1 MGVQLLDKTRK
12 INKLLHNN
20 NSSKVV
26 FNDICDVLTEILE
39 SNVLVVSKKGKVL
52 GKSRCLNVQPIG
64 ELIACEVGEHI
75 DGMLNERLLS
85 ILSTKEN
92 VNLQTLG
99 FSAEASG
106 GYQAIITP
114 INIAGERLGTLFI
127 YKVDKPYE
135 IDDIILSEYGTTVV
149 GLEMLRSV
157 NEESAEETR
166 KEAIELQKLCH
177 RYNIP
182 FVVNDSVE
190 IALEMDADGVH
201 VGQSD
206 IKERDIRAMIGPDK
220 ILGMTAKTVEQ
231 AIAAEKAGADY
242 IGTGAVF
249 GSTTKKDAKYLSMED
264 LKKIAASVSIP
275 VVAIG
280 GINSENVSQL
290 EGSGVNGAAVISGI
304 FAAEDPAAKTAQMS
318 RLTDIFC

>member
-1 MGVQLLDKTRK
+1 MKFTREQIAK
-12 INKLLHNN
+12 ALKLYVITDRSWL
-20 NSSKVV
+20 KE
-26 FNDICDVLTEILE
+26 DET
-39 SNVLVVSKKGKVL
+39 
-52 GKSRCLNVQPIG
+52 
-64 ELIACEVGEHI
+64 
-75 DGMLNERLLS
+75 LLS
-85 ILSTKEN
+85 VCEKVIQNGATFLQLREKE
-92 VNLQTLG
+92 LG
-99 FSAEASG
+99 
-106 GYQAIITP
+106 
-114 INIAGERLGTLFI
+114 
-127 YKVDKPYE
+127 
-135 IDDIILSEYGTTVV
+135 
-149 GLEMLRSV
+149 
-157 NEESAEETR
+157 AEETR

-220 ILGMTAKTVEQ
+220 ILGMTPKTVEQ

-304 FAAEDPAAKTAQMS
+304 FATEDPAAKTAQMS

>member
-1 MGVQLLDKTRK
+1 MEFGSKCIRKMKFTREQIAKALKLYVITDRSWLKECRTPFCLRKGDPERGKPSFSSEKKNWVQRK
-12 INKLLHNN
+12 
-20 NSSKVV
+20 
-26 FNDICDVLTEILE
+26 
-39 SNVLVVSKKGKVL
+39 
-52 GKSRCLNVQPIG
+52 Q
-64 ELIACEVGEHI
+64 
-75 DGMLNERLLS
+75 
-85 ILSTKEN
+85 
-92 VNLQTLG
+92 
-99 FSAEASG
+99 
-106 GYQAIITP
+106 
-114 INIAGERLGTLFI
+114 
-127 YKVDKPYE
+127 
-135 IDDIILSEYGTTVV
+135 
-149 GLEMLRSV
+149 
-157 NEESAEETR
+157 R
-166 KEAIELQKLCH
+166 KDAIELQKLCH

-249 GSTTKKDAKYLSMED
+249 GSTTRKDAKYLSMED

-304 FAAEDPAAKTAQMS
+304 FAAEDPAARTAQMC

>member
-1 MGVQLLDKTRK
+1 MVDRGG
-12 INKLLHNN
+12 
-20 NSSKVV
+20 SSAY
-26 FNDICDVLTEILE
+26 
-39 SNVLVVSKKGKVL
+39 S
-52 GKSRCLNVQPIG
+52 SRCTAEQYFIRVFPVSAAALQGIG
-64 ELIACEVGEHI
+64 WNSEERIRKMKFTREQIAKALKLYVITDRSWLKEDET
-75 DGMLNERLLS
+75 LLS
-85 ILSTKEN
+85 VCEKVIQNGAILPSAPGEKE
-92 VNLQTLG
+92 LG
-99 FSAEASG
+99 
-106 GYQAIITP
+106 
-114 INIAGERLGTLFI
+114 
-127 YKVDKPYE
+127 
-135 IDDIILSEYGTTVV
+135 
-149 GLEMLRSV
+149 
-157 NEESAEETR
+157 AEETR

-304 FAAEDPAAKTAQMS
+304 FAAEDPAQKQH
-318 RLTDIFC
+318 R

>member
-1 MGVQLLDKTRK
+1 MKFTREQIAK
-12 INKLLHNN
+12 ALKLYVITDRSWL
-20 NSSKVV
+20 KE
-26 FNDICDVLTEILE
+26 DET
-39 SNVLVVSKKGKVL
+39 
-52 GKSRCLNVQPIG
+52 
-64 ELIACEVGEHI
+64 
-75 DGMLNERLLS
+75 LLS
-85 ILSTKEN
+85 VCEKVIQNGATFLQLREKE
-92 VNLQTLG
+92 LG
-99 FSAEASG
+99 
-106 GYQAIITP
+106 
-114 INIAGERLGTLFI
+114 
-127 YKVDKPYE
+127 
-135 IDDIILSEYGTTVV
+135 
-149 GLEMLRSV
+149 
-157 NEESAEETR
+157 AEETR
-166 KEAIELQKLCH
+166 KEAIELQKLCR

-206 IKERDIRAMIGPDK
+206 IKERDIRAMIGSDK

-290 EGSGVNGAAVISGI
+290 EGSGDLGDLCSGRSGSKNSTDEQADRYI
-304 FAAEDPAAKTAQMS
+304 LLKIAQMYCNLS
-318 RLTDIFC
+318 KNMILYRKLNKEDNRCRGHCS

>member
-1 MGVQLLDKTRK
+1 MEFGRKDKKDEIYKRTD
-12 INKLLHNN
+12 
-20 NSSKVV
+20 SK
-26 FNDICDVLTEILE
+26 
-39 SNVLVVSKKGKVL
+39 
-52 GKSRCLNVQPIG
+52 
-64 ELIACEVGEHI
+64 
-75 DGMLNERLLS
+75 
-85 ILSTKEN
+85 
-92 VNLQTLG
+92 
-99 FSAEASG
+99 SAE
-106 GYQAIITP
+106 TL
-114 INIAGERLGTLFI
+114 LGTLFI
-127 YKVDKPYE
+127 YKQDATYS

-249 GSTTKKDAKYLSMED
+249 GSTTKKDAKYLSMEE

>member
-1 MGVQLLDKTRK
+1 MKFTRERIAK
-12 INKLLHNN
+12 ALKLYVITDRSWL
-20 NSSKVV
+20 KE
-26 FNDICDVLTEILE
+26 DET
-39 SNVLVVSKKGKVL
+39 
-52 GKSRCLNVQPIG
+52 
-64 ELIACEVGEHI
+64 
-75 DGMLNERLLS
+75 LLS
-85 ILSTKEN
+85 VCEKVIQNGATFLQLREKE
-92 VNLQTLG
+92 LG
-99 FSAEASG
+99 
-106 GYQAIITP
+106 
-114 INIAGERLGTLFI
+114 
-127 YKVDKPYE
+127 
-135 IDDIILSEYGTTVV
+135 
-149 GLEMLRSV
+149 
-157 NEESAEETR
+157 AEETR
-166 KEAIELQKLCH
+166 KEAIELQKLCR

-190 IALEMDADGVH
+190 IAADGVH

-249 GSTTKKDAKYLSMED
+249 GSTTKKDAKYLSMEE

>member
-1 MGVQLLDKTRK
+1 MKFTREQIAK
-12 INKLLHNN
+12 ALKLYVITDRSWL
-20 NSSKVV
+20 KE
-26 FNDICDVLTEILE
+26 DET
-39 SNVLVVSKKGKVL
+39 
-52 GKSRCLNVQPIG
+52 
-64 ELIACEVGEHI
+64 
-75 DGMLNERLLS
+75 LLS
-85 ILSTKEN
+85 VCEKVIQNGATFLQLREKE
-92 VNLQTLG
+92 LG
-99 FSAEASG
+99 
-106 GYQAIITP
+106 
-114 INIAGERLGTLFI
+114 
-127 YKVDKPYE
+127 
-135 IDDIILSEYGTTVV
+135 
-149 GLEMLRSV
+149 
-157 NEESAEETR
+157 AEETR

-206 IKERDIRAMIGPDK
+206 IK
-220 ILGMTAKTVEQ
+220 

>member
-1 MGVQLLDKTRK
+1 M
-12 INKLLHNN
+12 
-20 NSSKVV
+20 
-26 FNDICDVLTEILE
+26 
-39 SNVLVVSKKGKVL
+39 
-52 GKSRCLNVQPIG
+52 
-64 ELIACEVGEHI
+64 
-75 DGMLNERLLS
+75 
-85 ILSTKEN
+85 
-92 VNLQTLG
+92 
-99 FSAEASG
+99 
-106 GYQAIITP
+106 
-114 INIAGERLGTLFI
+114 
-127 YKVDKPYE
+127 
-135 IDDIILSEYGTTVV
+135 
-149 GLEMLRSV
+149 
-157 NEESAEETR
+157 
-166 KEAIELQKLCH
+166 
-177 RYNIP
+177 
-182 FVVNDSVE
+182 VNDSVE

-231 AIAAEKAGADY
+231 AIAAEKTGADY

>member
-1 MGVQLLDKTRK
+1 MEFGRKDKKDEIYKRTD
-12 INKLLHNN
+12 
-20 NSSKVV
+20 SK
-26 FNDICDVLTEILE
+26 
-39 SNVLVVSKKGKVL
+39 
-52 GKSRCLNVQPIG
+52 
-64 ELIACEVGEHI
+64 
-75 DGMLNERLLS
+75 
-85 ILSTKEN
+85 
-92 VNLQTLG
+92 
-99 FSAEASG
+99 SAETLCHYGSKLA
-106 GYQAIITP
+106 
-114 INIAGERLGTLFI
+114 ERRRNTSFCLRKGDQNGATFLQLREKELG
-127 YKVDKPYE
+127 
-135 IDDIILSEYGTTVV
+135 
-149 GLEMLRSV
+149 
-157 NEESAEETR
+157 AEETR

>member
-1 MGVQLLDKTRK
+1 MKFTREQIAK
-12 INKLLHNN
+12 ARKLYVITDRSWL
-20 NSSKVV
+20 KE
-26 FNDICDVLTEILE
+26 DET
-39 SNVLVVSKKGKVL
+39 
-52 GKSRCLNVQPIG
+52 
-64 ELIACEVGEHI
+64 
-75 DGMLNERLLS
+75 LLS
-85 ILSTKEN
+85 VCEKVIQNGATFLQLREKE
-92 VNLQTLG
+92 LG
-99 FSAEASG
+99 
-106 GYQAIITP
+106 
-114 INIAGERLGTLFI
+114 
-127 YKVDKPYE
+127 
-135 IDDIILSEYGTTVV
+135 
-149 GLEMLRSV
+149 
-157 NEESAEETR
+157 AEETR

>member
-1 MGVQLLDKTRK
+1 MKFTREQIAK
-12 INKLLHNN
+12 ALKLYVITDRSWL
-20 NSSKVV
+20 KE
-26 FNDICDVLTEILE
+26 DET
-39 SNVLVVSKKGKVL
+39 
-52 GKSRCLNVQPIG
+52 
-64 ELIACEVGEHI
+64 
-75 DGMLNERLLS
+75 LLS
-85 ILSTKEN
+85 VCEKVIQNGATFLQLREKE
-92 VNLQTLG
+92 LG
-99 FSAEASG
+99 
-106 GYQAIITP
+106 
-114 INIAGERLGTLFI
+114 
-127 YKVDKPYE
+127 
-135 IDDIILSEYGTTVV
+135 
-149 GLEMLRSV
+149 
-157 NEESAEETR
+157 AEETR

-206 IKERDIRAMIGPDK
+206 IKDRD